1 MEANQSETTVYKLL
15 EAFTVYGEKNTQ
27 INSTVIGP
35 IDEMDVKKM
44 NATLFP
50 CLFVN
55 LTGGS
60 IDKGEAEISV
70 EVIIATLQPNDL
82 KDRAWVISNMFYMI
96 KDVIAL
102 GHNHAYDDS
111 KFIPRC
117 TMELPAGVLPFNMR
131 FENQLI
137 GWSADMNFS
146 VDNTNDVCLI
156 PMT

>member
-27 INSTVIGP
+27 IKSTVIGP
-35 IDEMDVKKM
+35 IDEMDVMKM

-70 EVIIATLQPNDL
+70 EVIIASLQPNDL

-117 TMELPAGVLPFNMR
+117 TMELPVGVLPFNER
-131 FENQLI
+131 FENMLI
-137 GWSADMNFS
+137 GWSADMTFS

>member
-70 EVIIATLQPNDL
+70 EVIIAHTAT
-82 KDRAWVISNMFYMI
+82 K
-96 KDVIAL
+96 
-102 GHNHAYDDS
+102 
-111 KFIPRC
+111 
-117 TMELPAGVLPFNMR
+117 
-131 FENQLI
+131 
-137 GWSADMNFS
+137 
-146 VDNTNDVCLI
+146 
-156 PMT
+156 

>member
-1 MEANQSETTVYKLL
+1 MERKTHK
-15 EAFTVYGEKNTQ
+15 

-70 EVIIATLQPNDL
+70 EVIIATMQPNDL

-96 KDVIAL
+96 KDVIC
-102 GHNHAYDDS
+102 S
-111 KFIPRC
+111 RTQSC
-117 TMELPAGVLPFNMR
+117 V
-131 FENQLI
+131 
-137 GWSADMNFS
+137 
-146 VDNTNDVCLI
+146 
-156 PMT
+156 

>member
-15 EAFTVYGEKNTQ
+15 EAFETYGAKNTQ
-27 INSTVIGP
+27 IHSTVIGP

-44 NATLFP
+44 NADLFP

-55 LTGGS
+55 LSAGS
-60 IDKGEAEISV
+60 IDKGEAELTV
-70 EVIIATLQPNDL
+70 EAIIATLQPSDL
-82 KDRAWVISNMFYMI
+82 KSRAWIISNMFYMI

-111 KFIPRC
+111 KFIPRA
-117 TMELPAGVLPFNMR
+117 TMELPGAVLPFNVR

-137 GWSADMNFS
+137 GWTADLNFS

>member
-15 EAFTVYGEKNTQ
+15 EAFMIYGEKNTQ

-70 EVIIATLQPNDL
+70 EVIIASLQPNDL

-117 TMELPAGVLPFNMR
+117 TMELPVAVLPFNVR
-131 FENQLI
+131 FENMLI

>member
-27 INSTVIGP
+27 IKSTVIGP

-70 EVIIATLQPNDL
+70 EVIIASLQPNDL

-117 TMELPAGVLPFNMR
+117 TMELPVAVIPFNVR
-131 FENQLI
+131 FENMLI

>member
-15 EAFTVYGEKNTQ
+15 EAFETYGAKNTQ
-27 INSTVIGP
+27 IHSTVIGP

-44 NATLFP
+44 NADLFP

-55 LTGGS
+55 LSAGS
-60 IDKGEAEISV
+60 IDKGEADLTV
-70 EVIIATLQPNDL
+70 EVIIATLQPSDL
-82 KDRAWVISNMFYMI
+82 KDRAWIISNMFYMI

-102 GHNHAYDDS
+102 GHNHAFDDN
-111 KFIPRC
+111 KFIPRA
-117 TMELPAGVLPFNMR
+117 TMELPVSVLPFNVR

-137 GWSADMNFS
+137 GWTADLTFG

-156 PMT
+156 PMS

>member
-15 EAFTVYGEKNTQ
+15 EAFMIYGDKNTQ

-55 LTGGS
+55 LTGGN
-60 IDKGEAEISV
+60 IDKGEAELSI

-82 KDRAWVISNMFYMI
+82 KDRAWIISNMFYMI

-117 TMELPAGVLPFNMR
+117 TMELPVGVLPFNMR

-137 GWSADMNFS
+137 GWSADLNFS

>member
-27 INSTVIGP
+27 IKSTVIGP

-55 LTGGS
+55 LTGGN

-70 EVIIATLQPNDL
+70 EVIIASLQPNDL

-117 TMELPAGVLPFNMR
+117 TMELPVAVLPFNVR
-131 FENQLI
+131 FENMLI
-137 GWSADMNFS
+137 GWSADLNFS

>member
-15 EAFTVYGEKNTQ
+15 EAFMIYGDKNTQ

-55 LTGGS
+55 LTGGN
-60 IDKGEAEISV
+60 IDKGEAELSI

-82 KDRAWVISNMFYMI
+82 KDRAWIISNMFYMI

-117 TMELPAGVLPFNMR
+117 TMELPVGVLPFNMR

>member
-27 INSTVIGP
+27 IKSTVIGP

-55 LTGGS
+55 LTGGN

-70 EVIIATLQPNDL
+70 EVIIASLQPNDL

-117 TMELPAGVLPFNMR
+117 TMELPVAVIPFNVR
-131 FENQLI
+131 FENMLI

>member
-15 EAFTVYGEKNTQ
+15 EAFMIYGDKNTQ

-60 IDKGEAEISV
+60 IDKGEAELSI

-82 KDRAWVISNMFYMI
+82 KDRAWIISNMFYMI

-117 TMELPAGVLPFNMR
+117 TMELPVGVLPFNMR

-137 GWSADMNFS
+137 GWSADLNFS

>member
-102 GHNHAYDDS
+102 GHNHAYDDN
-111 KFIPRC
+111 KFIPRA
-117 TMELPAGVLPFNMR
+117 TMELPVGVLPFNVR

>member
-70 EVIIATLQPNDL
+70 EVIIASLQPNDL

-117 TMELPAGVLPFNMR
+117 TMELPVAVLPFNIR
-131 FENQLI
+131 FENMLI

>member
-15 EAFTVYGEKNTQ
+15 EAFMIYGDKNTQ

-55 LTGGS
+55 LTGGN
-60 IDKGEAEISV
+60 IDKGEAELSI

-82 KDRAWVISNMFYMI
+82 KDRAWIISNMFYMI

-117 TMELPAGVLPFNMR
+117 TMELPVAVIPFNVR
-131 FENQLI
+131 FENMLI

>member
-15 EAFTVYGEKNTQ
+15 EAFTDYGEKNTQ
-27 INSTVIGP
+27 IHSTVIGP

-44 NATLFP
+44 NANLFP

-70 EVIIATLQPNDL
+70 EVIIASLQPNDL

-117 TMELPAGVLPFNMR
+117 TMELPVAVLPFNIR

>member
-27 INSTVIGP
+27 IKSTVIGP
-35 IDEMDVKKM
+35 IAEMDVKKM

-60 IDKGEAEISV
+60 IDKGEAEISI
-70 EVIIATLQPNDL
+70 EAIIATLQPNDL
-82 KDRAWVISNMFYMI
+82 KDRAWIISNMFYMI

-117 TMELPAGVLPFNMR
+117 TMELPVAVLPFNMR

>member
-102 GHNHAYDDS
+102 GHNHAYDDN
-111 KFIPRC
+111 KFIPRA
-117 TMELPAGVLPFNMR
+117 TMELPVGVLPFNVR

-137 GWSADMNFS
+137 GWSADMNFQ
-146 VDNTNDVCLI
+146 CGQYK
-156 PMT
+156 

>member
-1 MEANQSETTVYKLL
+1 MEANESETTVYKLL

-27 INSTVIGP
+27 IKSTVIGP

-70 EVIIATLQPNDL
+70 EVIIASLQPNDL

-117 TMELPAGVLPFNMR
+117 TMELPVAVLPFNVR
-131 FENQLI
+131 FENMLI

>member
-15 EAFTVYGEKNTQ
+15 EAFMIYGDKNTQ

-60 IDKGEAEISV
+60 IDKGEAELSI

-82 KDRAWVISNMFYMI
+82 KDRAWIISNMFYMI

-117 TMELPAGVLPFNMR
+117 TMELPVGVLPFNMR

>member
-15 EAFTVYGEKNTQ
+15 EAFETYGAKNTQ
-27 INSTVIGP
+27 IHSTVIGP

-44 NATLFP
+44 NAELFP

-55 LTGGS
+55 LSAGS
-60 IDKGEAEISV
+60 IDKGEADLTV
-70 EVIIATLQPNDL
+70 EVIVATLQPNDL

-102 GHNHAYDDS
+102 GHNHAYDDN
-111 KFIPRC
+111 KFIPRA
-117 TMELPAGVLPFNMR
+117 TMELPVSVLPFNVR

-137 GWSADMNFS
+137 GWTADLTFG

-156 PMT
+156 PMS

>member
-1 MEANQSETTVYKLL
+1 MEANESETTVYKLL

-27 INSTVIGP
+27 IHSTVIGP

-44 NATLFP
+44 NADLFP

-55 LTGGS
+55 LTGGN
-60 IDKGEAEISV
+60 IDKGEAKMETISAS
-70 EVIIATLQPNDL
+70 EP
-82 KDRAWVISNMFYMI
+82 
-96 KDVIAL
+96 
-102 GHNHAYDDS
+102 NHAYDDS

-117 TMELPAGVLPFNMR
+117 TMELPVAVLPFNVR
-131 FENQLI
+131 FENMLI
-137 GWSADMNFS
+137 GWSADLNFS

>member
-27 INSTVIGP
+27 IKSTVIGP

-70 EVIIATLQPNDL
+70 EVIIASLQPNDL

-117 TMELPAGVLPFNMR
+117 TMELPVAVLPFNVR
-131 FENQLI
+131 FENMLI

>member
-15 EAFTVYGEKNTQ
+15 EAFMIYGEKNTQ

-82 KDRAWVISNMFYMI
+82 KDRAWIISNMFYMI

-117 TMELPAGVLPFNMR
+117 TMELPVGVLPFNMR

-137 GWSADMNFS
+137 GWSADLNFS

>member
-27 INSTVIGP
+27 IKSTVIGP

-70 EVIIATLQPNDL
+70 EVIIASLQPNDL
-82 KDRAWVISNMFYMI
+82 KDRAWIISNMFYMI

-117 TMELPAGVLPFNMR
+117 TMELPVAVLPFNVR
-131 FENQLI
+131 FENMLI

>member
-15 EAFTVYGEKNTQ
+15 EAFETYGAKNTQ
-27 INSTVIGP
+27 IHSTVIGP

-44 NATLFP
+44 NADLFP

-55 LTGGS
+55 LSAGS
-60 IDKGEAEISV
+60 IDKGEADLTV
-70 EVIIATLQPNDL
+70 EVIIATLQPSDL
-82 KDRAWVISNMFYMI
+82 KDRAWIISNMFYMI

-102 GHNHAYDDS
+102 GHNHAFDDN
-111 KFIPRC
+111 KFIPRA
-117 TMELPAGVLPFNMR
+117 TMELPVSVLPFNLR

-137 GWSADMNFS
+137 GWTADLTFG

-156 PMT
+156 PMS